1 MEPVD
6 PKRVSGVNYRILSP
20 QGRRR
25 TSVASFAL
33 LTCALAVRLRIHGK

>member
-20 QGRRR
+20 LERGGP
-25 TSVASFAL
+25 FCIDL
-33 LTCALAVRLRIHGK
+33 GC